1 MLRYTRDETRML
13 HIHLNQK
20 NLPLL
25 KTEKKFSNFNGQTR
39 VYKEAATGSVLY
51 QILFCLQTSNFI
63 KKRLQHRCF
72 HVNIAKFI
80 RTPILKNICEWL
92 LLSKGQIRTDPYFFC
107 MHSLKIFSLTSIHIF
122 NLSLS
127 LNANIRSSLPQL
139 LCKKSVLKSF
149 IKLTGKY
156 LHLF

>member
-39 VYKEAATGSVLY
+39 VYKEAATGGVLY
-51 QILFCLQTSNFI
+51 QILFCLQTCNFI

-107 MHSLKIFSLTSIHIF
+107 MHSLKIFSHIHTHCQF
-122 NLSLS
+122 VTFLK
-127 LNANIRSSLPQL
+127 
-139 LCKKSVLKSF
+139 CKYQKQSPAVAL
-149 IKLTGKY
+149 
-156 LHLF
+156 